1 MPVKIIDLSVP
12 LRTDPNKV
20 IQARIEYQTHE
31 QGAQSFGPMF
41 GIDPADLPEGKFE
54 AVETVTAVTHAGT
67 HLDAP
72 YHYWPTSGGQPART
86 IDKVPLEWCYG
97 DGVVLDMTH
106 KKRGE
111 LITLEDVTAA
121 LKKIGYKIKPWDIVL
136 IRTDTTTRH
145 YYERGYE
152 NMHAGM
158 SAEATHWLVD
168 RGVKVMGIDAWG
180 FDRPFDDMVAEFKK
194 GNKEQL
200 WAAHLV
206 GREKE
211 YLHIENL
218 INLDKIPRP
227 FGFKVAAFPISIEN
241 GSAGWVRAVAIIEE

>member
-31 QGAQSFGPMF
+31 QGAQSLGPLF
-41 GIDPADLPEGKFE
+41 GINPADLPEGKFE

-121 LKKIGYKIKPWDIVL
+121 LKKIGYKIKP
-136 IRTDTTTRH
+136 
-145 YYERGYE
+145 
-152 NMHAGM
+152 
-158 SAEATHWLVD
+158 
-168 RGVKVMGIDAWG
+168 
-180 FDRPFDDMVAEFKK
+180 
-194 GNKEQL
+194 
-200 WAAHLV
+200 
-206 GREKE
+206 
-211 YLHIENL
+211 
-218 INLDKIPRP
+218 
-227 FGFKVAAFPISIEN
+227 
-241 GSAGWVRAVAIIEE
+241 